1 MNDLRVLHRTRT
13 QSTHGLIF
21 GASFWIAVATG
32 SIHMKTSKEQ
42 KKDANYL
49 RELFSSYIRHARTNG
64 TIRLLCKTRLIFP
77 RINGPILFLRLVV
90 LRCS

>member
-32 SIHMKTSKEQ
+32 SIHMKTSEEQ
-42 KKDANYL
+42 K
-49 RELFSSYIRHARTNG
+49 
-64 TIRLLCKTRLIFP
+64 
-77 RINGPILFLRLVV
+77 
-90 LRCS
+90 